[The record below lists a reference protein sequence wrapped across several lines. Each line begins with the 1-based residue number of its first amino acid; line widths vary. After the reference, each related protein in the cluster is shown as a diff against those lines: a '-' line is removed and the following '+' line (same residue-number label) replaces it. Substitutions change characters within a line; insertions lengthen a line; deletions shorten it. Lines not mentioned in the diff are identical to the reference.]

1 MNEALVQ
8 ALKNP
13 ASYPHPVDEVLV
25 RETHISWVFLAGEF
39 AYKLKKPVDFGFL
52 DYTTLAQ
59 RKYFCEVELKLNQRL
74 APDFYLEVLPLSGSA
89 AAPSFNDTSAP
100 FEYLLK
106 MRRFDDSQLLN
117 ALQQRG
123 ELKETHLL
131 QLAEEL
137 ADFHDRLAPG
147 VPPEDLGTPEAVWFP
162 AQQNFTQIR
171 ELLATSD
178 EESLKQLQLLEDWSK
193 DTFSRHEQTFAQ
205 RLADGFVRDGHGDL
219 HLGNTT
225 LWQGKVVAF
234 DCIEFNDAFRWC
246 DVMSDLA
253 FLIMDLEDRGL
264 KEMAQVTLNHYLE
277 KTGDYAGL
285 QLLSFYKVYRAL
297 VRAKVNLFRLAQP
310 GLDEEDKAAVMRQY
324 RSYTNLA
331 ESYIDFHSP
340 YLLITHGFSGS
351 GKSTLTTAVVRELGG
366 IRIRSDVERKRLFGL
381 KADAASPA
389 AGLTGGIYTHEATEQ
404 TYQQLT
410 TLADGVLRACFPVT
424 LDATNLKKAQRD
436 QLHAV
441 AENLG
446 LTSLIISLTAD
457 EATLRRRL
465 TKRIQEGEKVAEADL
480 LVLEHQLANHDPLT
494 AEELTRAV
502 TVDTDAPAAS
512 QMLVKLIR
520 DYLRL
525 ED

>member
-52 DYTTLAQ
+52 DYTQLEQ
-59 RKYFCEVELKLNQRL
+59 RKHFCEVELKLNRRL
-74 APDFYLEVLPLSGSA
+74 APEFYLSVLPLSGTPE
-89 AAPSFNDTSAP
+89 APSFDDASAP

-123 ELKETHLL
+123 ELKESHLI
-131 QLAEEL
+131 QLAEQL
-137 ADFHDRLAPG
+137 ADFHLKLAPG
-147 VPPEDLGTPEAVWFP
+147 TPPENLGSPESIWFP
-162 AQQNFTQIR
+162 AQQNFEQIR
-171 ELLATSD
+171 ELLVDD

-193 DTFSRHEQTFAQ
+193 DTFSRHEKTFAQ
-205 RLADGFVRDGHGDL
+205 RLANGFVREGHGDL

-225 LWQGKVVAF
+225 LWEGKVVAF

-246 DVMSDLA
+246 DVISDLA

-264 KEMAQVTLNHYLE
+264 KKKAQITLNHYLE
-277 KTGDYAGL
+277 QTGDYEGL

-310 GLDEEDKAAVMRQY
+310 GLDAEDKAAVMRQY
-324 RSYTNLA
+324 RSYTDLA

-351 GKSTLTTAVVRELGG
+351 GKSTLTTCVVRELGG

-381 KADAASPA
+381 KAKESSNSSE
-389 AGLTGGIYTHEATEQ
+389 LTAGIYTPEATEQ
-404 TYQQLT
+404 TYNRLT
-410 TLADGVLRACFPVT
+410 QLADSVLRSCFPVT

-465 TKRIQEGEKVAEADL
+465 TKRMQEGEKVAEADL

-494 AEELTRAV
+494 KEELTRAV

-512 QMLVKLIR
+512 QTLVKLIR

>member
-39 AYKLKKPVDFGFL
+39 AYKLKKPVNFGFL
-52 DYTTLAQ
+52 DYSTLEQ
-59 RKYFCEVELKLNQRL
+59 RKHFCELELTLNQRM
-74 APDFYLEVLPLSGSA
+74 APEFYLNVLPLSGSA
-89 AAPSFNDTSAP
+89 QAPSFDDASAP

-106 MRRFDDSQLLN
+106 MRRFDDSKLLN

-123 ELKETHLL
+123 ELKEQHLV
-131 QLAEEL
+131 QLAEQL
-137 ADFHDRLAPG
+137 ADFHTKLAPG
-147 VPPEDLGTPEAVWFP
+147 LPPDDLGTPESIWFP
-162 AQQNFTQIR
+162 AQQNFDQIR
-171 ELLATSD
+171 ELLVDDA
-178 EESLKQLQLLEDWSK
+178 ESLKQVQLLEDWSK
-193 DTFSRHEQTFAQ
+193 DTFSRHEATFAK
-205 RLADGFVRDGHGDL
+205 RLADGFVRECHGDL

-225 LWQGKVVAF
+225 LWKGKVVAF

-246 DVMSDLA
+246 DVISDLA
-253 FLIMDLEDRGL
+253 FLIMDLEDRDL

-277 KTGDYAGL
+277 QTGDYEGL
-285 QLLSFYKVYRAL
+285 ELLCFYKVYRAL

-310 GLDEEDKAAVMRQY
+310 GLDEEDKASVMRQY
-324 RSYTNLA
+324 RSYTDLA
-331 ESYIDFHSP
+331 ESYIEFHSP

-351 GKSTLTTAVVRELGG
+351 GKSTLTTGVVKELGG

-381 KADAASPA
+381 KPEESGNSAK
-389 AGLTGGIYTHEATEQ
+389 LTSGIYTQEASEQ
-404 TYQQLT
+404 TYNR
-410 TLADGVLRACFPVT
+410 LASLASSVLRSCFPVT
-424 LDATNLKKAQRD
+424 LDATNLRKAQRD

-465 TKRIQEGEKVAEADL
+465 TKRIQDGEKVAEADL
-480 LVLEHQLANHDPLT
+480 LVLEHQLANHDPLST
-494 AEELTRAV
+494 EELTRAV
-502 TVDTDAPAAS
+502 TVDTDAPNAS

-520 DYLRL
+520 DHLRL
-525 ED
+525 EE

>member
-39 AYKLKKPVDFGFL
+39 AYKLKKPVNFGFL

-59 RKYFCEVELKLNQRL
+59 RKHFCELELTLNQRM
-74 APDFYLEVLPLSGSA
+74 APEFYLSVLPLSGSA
-89 AAPSFNDTSAP
+89 QAPSFDDASAP

-106 MRRFDDSQLLN
+106 MRRFDDSKLLN

-123 ELKETHLL
+123 ELKEQHLV

-137 ADFHDRLAPG
+137 ADFHLKLAPG
-147 VPPEDLGTPEAVWFP
+147 LPPNDLGTPESIWFP
-162 AQQNFTQIR
+162 AQQNFDQIR
-171 ELLATSD
+171 ELLVD
-178 EESLKQLQLLEDWSK
+178 DPESLKQVQLLEDWSK
-193 DTFSRHEQTFAQ
+193 DTFSRHEATFAQ
-205 RLADGFVRDGHGDL
+205 RLADGFVRECHGDL

-225 LWQGKVVAF
+225 LWKGKVVAF

-246 DVMSDLA
+246 DVISDLA

-264 KEMAQVTLNHYLE
+264 KDMAQVTLNHYLE
-277 KTGDYAGL
+277 QTGDYEGL
-285 QLLSFYKVYRAL
+285 ELLCFYKVYRAL

-310 GLDEEDKAAVMRQY
+310 GLDEEDKASVMRQY
-324 RSYTNLA
+324 RSYTDLA
-331 ESYIDFHSP
+331 ESYIEFRSP

-351 GKSTLTTAVVRELGG
+351 GKSTLTTSVVKELGG

-381 KADAASPA
+381 KPEESGNSPKLAS
-389 AGLTGGIYTHEATEQ
+389 GIYTPEASEQ
-404 TYQQLT
+404 TYQRLT
-410 TLADGVLRACFPVT
+410 KLANSVLRSCFPVT
-424 LDATNLKKAQRD
+424 LDATNLRKAQRD
-436 QLHAV
+436 QLHSV

-465 TKRIQEGEKVAEADL
+465 TKRIQDGEKVAEADL

-494 AEELTRAV
+494 TEELTRAV
-502 TVDTDAPAAS
+502 TVDTDAPNAS

-520 DYLRL
+520 DHLRL
-525 ED
+525 EE

>member
-13 ASYPHPVDEVLV
+13 ASYPHPVDEVLM

-39 AYKLKKPVDFGFL
+39 AYKLKKPVNFGFL
-52 DYTTLAQ
+52 DYTTLEQ
-59 RKYFCEVELKLNQRL
+59 RKHFCELELKLNTRL
-74 APDFYLEVLPLSGSA
+74 APDFYLSVLPLSGSA
-89 AAPSFNDTSAP
+89 QNPSFDDASAP

-123 ELKETHLL
+123 ELKEDHLL
-131 QLAEEL
+131 QLAEQL
-137 ADFHDRLAPG
+137 ADFHLKLAPG
-147 VPPEDLGTPEAVWFP
+147 TPPDNLGSPEAIWFP
-162 AQQNFTQIR
+162 AQQNFDQIR
-171 ELLATSD
+171 ELLADD
-178 EESLKQLQLLEDWSK
+178 EDSLKQLKILEDWSK
-193 DTFSRHEQTFAQ
+193 DTFSRHEKTFAQ
-205 RLADGFVRDGHGDL
+205 RLADGFVRECHGDL

-225 LWQGKVVAF
+225 LWEGKVVAF

-246 DVMSDLA
+246 DVISDLA

-264 KEMAQVTLNHYLE
+264 KQMAQVTLNHYLE
-277 KTGDYAGL
+277 QTGDYEGL
-285 QLLSFYKVYRAL
+285 ELLCFYKVYRAL

-310 GLDEEDKAAVMRQY
+310 GLDAEDKATVMRQY
-324 RSYTNLA
+324 LSYTNLA
-331 ESYIDFHSP
+331 ESYIEFHSP

-351 GKSTLTTAVVRELGG
+351 GKSTLTNGVVRELGG
-366 IRIRSDVERKRLFGL
+366 IRIRSDVERKRIFGL
-381 KADAASPA
+381 KAEENSHSNH
-389 AGLTGGIYTHEATEQ
+389 LTSGIYTQEATEK
-404 TYQQLT
+404 TYNRLSV
-410 TLADGVLRACFPVT
+410 LADSVLRSCYPVT
-424 LDATNLKKAQRD
+424 LDATNLKKNQRD

-465 TKRIQEGEKVAEADL
+465 TKRMQEGEKVAEADL

-494 AEELTRAV
+494 SEELTRAV

>member
-13 ASYPHPVDEVLV
+13 ESYPHPVDEVLV

-39 AYKLKKPVDFGFL
+39 AYKLKKPVNFGFL
-52 DYTTLAQ
+52 DYSSLEK
-59 RKYFCEVELKLNQRL
+59 RKHFCELELKLNQRL
-74 APDFYLEVLPLSGSA
+74 APEFYLNVLPLSGSA
-89 AAPSFNDTSAP
+89 AKPSFDDASEP

-123 ELKETHLL
+123 ELKEEHLL
-131 QLAEEL
+131 QLAEQL
-137 ADFHDRLAPG
+137 AGFHGKLAPG
-147 VPPEDLGTPEAVWFP
+147 LPPNDLGTPEAVWFP
-162 AQQNFTQIR
+162 AQQNFDQIR
-171 ELLATSD
+171 DLLDD
-178 EESLKQLQLLEDWSK
+178 EASLKQLKLLEDWSK
-193 DTFSRHEQTFAQ
+193 DTFSRFESTIAQ
-205 RLADGFVRDGHGDL
+205 RLADGFVRECHGDL

-246 DVMSDLA
+246 DVISDLA

-264 KEMAQVTLNHYLE
+264 KQMAQVTLNHYLE
-277 KTGDYAGL
+277 QTGDYEGL
-285 QLLSFYKVYRAL
+285 ELLCFYKVYRAL

-310 GLDEEDKAAVMRQY
+310 GLDEEDKATVMRQY
-324 RSYTNLA
+324 RSYTDLA
-331 ESYIDFHSP
+331 ESYTDFNSP

-351 GKSTLTTAVVRELGG
+351 GKSTLTTGVVRELGG

-381 KADAASPA
+381 KPEESSQSNE
-389 AGLTGGIYTHEATEQ
+389 LTGGIYTPEATEQ
-404 TYQQLT
+404 TYTRLSK
-410 TLADGVLRACFPVT
+410 LANSVLRSCFPVT
-424 LDATNLKKAQRD
+424 LDATNLKKSQRD
-436 QLHAV
+436 QLHVV

-446 LTSLIISLTAD
+446 LPSLIISLTAD

-494 AEELTRAV
+494 TEELTRAV
-502 TVDTDAPAAS
+502 TVDTDTPAAS

-520 DYLRL
+520 DYLHL